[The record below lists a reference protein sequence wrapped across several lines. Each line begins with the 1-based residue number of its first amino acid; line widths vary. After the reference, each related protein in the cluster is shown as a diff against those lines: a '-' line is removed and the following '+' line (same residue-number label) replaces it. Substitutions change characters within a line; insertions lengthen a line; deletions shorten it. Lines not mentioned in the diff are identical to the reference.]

1 MFVCLKIFLVPGVS
15 VHGFVSQSTFTIIPA
30 EKKFKTYF
38 ANLLKFNTFLPV
50 LHYNGRPRTFWGLS
64 KVKYP
69 GENLSFNNYQK
80 KFH

>member
-1 MFVCLKIFLVPGVS
+1 MVLSHNRHLQSFL
-15 VHGFVSQSTFTIIPA
+15 QK
-30 EKKFKTYF
+30 KKFKTYF

-80 KFH
+80 KFHYLRVLKS